1 MIMMMR
7 EWLMGG
13 KNKPPQEMRPESNV
27 RKYDGH
33 WVTIVHRYE
42 DGTVD
47 IVHED
52 DRLNVRVRVLPD
64 WLK

>member
-1 MIMMMR
+1 MITLVR

-13 KNKPPQEMRPESNV
+13 KNKPQPQVRPQSNT
-27 RKYDGH
+27 RLYDGR
-33 WVTIVHRYE
+33 WVTIVQWYD

-52 DRLNVRVRVLPD
+52 DRLNVRIRVLPD